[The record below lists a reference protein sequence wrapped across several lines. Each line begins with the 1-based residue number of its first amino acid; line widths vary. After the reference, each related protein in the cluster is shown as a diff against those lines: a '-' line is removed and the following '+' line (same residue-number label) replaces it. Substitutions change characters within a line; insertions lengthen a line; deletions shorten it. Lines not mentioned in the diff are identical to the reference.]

1 MMISVSYTNSV
12 YDKKTTINRLNKIKD
27 IDYIHLDLMD
37 GEYVEEKNFEINELL
52 DMFKNIAKPK
62 DIHLMVNHPEE
73 YIEKLT
79 SIKPDI
85 ITFHPDAKTDPI
97 KTIKLIKS
105 YNIKCGLAINS
116 FIDLDKFK
124 ELYDMVDLIL
134 IMSVKAGYGGQTFLS
149 ETYDKLDKIENL
161 KDNHHFMVEIDGGIN
176 DEYIKKLSKYPIDI
190 FVVGSYICMNE
201 NFERP
206 IEKLINE

>member
-12 YDKKTTINRLNKIKD
+12 YDKKTTINRLNEIKD

-149 ETYDKLDKIENL
+149 KTYDKLDKIENL